1 MGMLA
6 SPKRKE
12 YSDNGPHTIPA
23 FRRTRERSARDPMP
37 YAISNSAFG
46 NVLVAS
52 NPKGVASILIGDE
65 PAALIEELQDNFPG
79 ATLRAAI
86 AWSPHRT
93 RGCLVPAAH
102 TARAVRRSSKSLLEC
117 RPHLSNSTTRFGVRG
132 GPQVTLKTG
141 VGQRIWTRRRPC
153 S

>member
-102 TARAVRRSSKSLLEC
+102 TARAVRRCLNHFWNAVRICRIRRQDSECAAGRKSL
-117 RPHLSNSTTRFGVRG
+117 
-132 GPQVTLKTG
+132 
-141 VGQRIWTRRRPC
+141 
-153 S
+153 